1 MTDPTIQQQLL
12 DYRPAPDSLAG
23 QVILITG
30 ASQGIGHS
38 VARACAAAGAR
49 TLLLGRDLRRLEAL
63 ANAIETDQHPTPSIV
78 PMNLEGA
85 SVDDYAQLAS
95 LISEQYGRLD
105 GLVLNAGMLGE
116 LAPIAGYEP
125 ATWARV
131 FQVNVHSPFL
141 LTQACLPLLRAGGN
155 ASVVFTSSSV
165 GRRGRAY
172 WGAYAAS
179 KFAIEGLM
187 QTLADEVANDV
198 PRLRVNSLNPGRVR
212 TRMRAQAYPAENP
225 ASLVPPEAIVSAY
238 LFLLSAHS
246 NHVHGTSLD
255 AQPALDTGK

>member
-1 MTDPTIQQQLL
+1 MPDPTIQQQLL
-12 DYRPAPDSLAG
+12 AYTPAPDALAG
-23 QVILITG
+23 QVVLITG

-63 ANAIETDQHPTPSIV
+63 ANAIETDRHPAPSIV

-85 SVDDYAQLAS
+85 SVDDYAQLAG

-116 LAPIAGYEP
+116 LAPIASYEP
-125 ATWARV
+125 TTWARV

-141 LTQACLPLLRAGGN
+141 LTQACLPLLRTGGH
-155 ASVVFTSSSV
+155 ASIIFTSSGV

-187 QTLADEVANDV
+187 QTLADEVANDA

-225 ASLVPPEAIVSAY
+225 AGLVPPEAIVNAY

-246 NHVHGTSLD
+246 RHVHGASLD
-255 AQPALDTGK
+255 AQPALVSGK